1 MKYFIWVL
9 FIKHLQ
15 NQDHKQKLQTKWQ
28 KKYENISNLI
38 KCRSYALCLK
48 AALLKILKLPPGV
61 KGHHN
66 YAVKGRLA
74 VEDQRMYFTK
84 RIPEQ
89 RSVQSN
95 TNKQNVSVKTCEN
108 NSCQGKF
115 QIRISGTY
123 QANLQYWHY
132 ITHHLAYLLSDLLG
146 LLELQQVEV
155 GGGRDGHA
163 HLGLAHAGGASGS
176 GHGVTRR
183 QRASEER

>member
-1 MKYFIWVL
+1 M
-9 FIKHLQ
+9 
-15 NQDHKQKLQTKWQ
+15 
-28 KKYENISNLI
+28 
-38 KCRSYALCLK
+38 
-48 AALLKILKLPPGV
+48 

-74 VEDQRMYFTK
+74 EEDQRMYFTK

-95 TNKQNVSVKTCEN
+95 TKKQSVSIKTCEN
-108 NSCQGKF
+108 KSCQGKF
-115 QIRISGTY
+115 QIRISGTC

-146 LLELQQVEV
+146 LLKLQQVEV
-155 GGGRDGHA
+155 GGGGDGHA
-163 HLGLAHAGGASGS
+163 HLGLAHAGGASGG